1 LRLILIIACYLL
13 LSALSPCPAAAA
25 AAAAVTS
32 LSKSKVF
39 KQAFASGGASSA
51 CNRNQG
57 SLCSPYGQTMEQKGA
72 MLIATSPQAFDARS
86 HGAMGSFSAVAQPKG
101 NTI

>member
-1 LRLILIIACYLL
+1 LAILFLFC
-13 LSALSPCPAAAA
+13 C
-25 AAAAVTS
+25 
-32 LSKSKVF
+32 SKSNVF
-39 KQAFASGGASSA
+39 KHAFASGGASIA

-57 SLCSPYGQTMEQKGA
+57 SLCSPYGQTMEHKGA

-101 NTI
+101 NTLWSYVQVHDSCS